1 MVVLFLNKDR
11 IINKINEKQM
21 GKKQIRNFTAE
32 VKTKIVLEMLKEES
46 TTAKLSTKYEVSA
59 KTMQNWKKQF
69 LNNAPLAFEPAKAV
83 SEFKDQIDGLKTQ
96 NDELAKALGK
106 ATVDRDW
113 AVGKL
118 GSLDISNKKSLVDSK
133 LKTLSK
139 ARQCELLQI
148 SRSVVYYKAKVMS
161 LYNLNIL
168 NRIDEIYTDNPDYG
182 YRYIHRQLL
191 EDGFNIGK
199 DRVLKYMGTMGI
211 EAIYLHR
218 KKSTSIKDIGHKI
231 HSYLLE
237 PYWTTSGKTNTVY
250 VPHVNQVWSGDITY
264 IRTNGG
270 FVYLAAI
277 IDWHSK
283 AILSYK
289 LSNSMDSALVTDI
302 LKEALEKYPAPQIFN
317 SDQGSQYTGHEHTG
331 ILKENNIEISMNG
344 KGRSIDNIV
353 IERFF
358 RTLKYN
364 CIFINDFKDVT
375 ELKEGINNYMDKY
388 NNQRFHSSIG
398 YQKPMNVYRDY
409 LQNVA

>member
-1 MVVLFLNKDR
+1 
-11 IINKINEKQM
+11 M
-21 GKKQIRNFTAE
+21 GKKQISNFTAE

-46 TTAKLSTKYEVSA
+46 TTAQLSAKYEVRA

-69 LNNAPLAFEPAKAV
+69 LNNASLAFEPAKAV
-83 SEFKDQIDGLKTQ
+83 SEFKEQIDGLKTQ

-106 ATVDRDW
+106 ATVERDW

-118 GSLDISNKKSLVDSK
+118 GSLDLSNKKSLVDPK

-139 ARQCELLQI
+139 TRQCELLQI
-148 SRSVVYYKAKVMS
+148 SRSGVYYKAKVMS

-168 NRIDEIYTDNPDYG
+168 NKIDEIYTDNPDYG

-211 EAIYLHR
+211 EAIYPH
-218 KKSTSIKDIGHKI
+218 KKKPTSIKDIGHKI

-237 PYWTTSGKTNTVY
+237 PYWSKSGKTKTVH
-250 VPHVNQVWSGDITY
+250 VPNVNQVWSGDITY
-264 IRTNGG
+264 IRTKGG
-270 FVYLAAI
+270 FMYLAAI

-289 LSNSMDSALVTDI
+289 LSNSMDSGLVTDV

-317 SDQGSQYTGHEHTG
+317 SDQGSQYTCHEHTG
-331 ILKENNIEISMNG
+331 ILKENNVQISMNG

-375 ELKEGINNYMDKY
+375 ELKGGINNYMDKY

-409 LQNVA
+409 LQNAA

>member
-1 MVVLFLNKDR
+1 
-11 IINKINEKQM
+11 M

-46 TTAKLSTKYEVSA
+46 TTAQLSAKYEVSA

-69 LNNAPLAFEPAKAV
+69 LNNASLAFEPAKAV
-83 SEFKDQIDGLKTQ
+83 SEFKGQIEGLKTQ

-106 ATVDRDW
+106 ATVERDW

-118 GSLDISNKKSLVDSK
+118 GSLDLSNKKSLVDPK

-139 ARQCELLQI
+139 TRQCELLQI
-148 SRSVVYYKAKVMS
+148 SRSGVYYKAKVMS
-161 LYNLNIL
+161 LYDLNIL
-168 NRIDEIYTDNPDYG
+168 NKIDEIYTYNPDYG

-211 EAIYLHR
+211 EAIYPHK

-237 PYWTTSGKTNTVY
+237 PYWSTSGKTKTVH
-250 VPHVNQVWSGDITY
+250 VPNVNQVWSGDITY

-270 FVYLAAI
+270 FMYLAAI

-289 LSNSMDSALVTDI
+289 LSNSMDSTLVTDI

-375 ELKEGINNYMDKY
+375 ELKGGINNYMDKY

-409 LQNVA
+409 LQNAA

>member
-1 MVVLFLNKDR
+1 MLVLFLNKDR

-46 TTAKLSTKYEVSA
+46 TTAQLSTKYEVSA

-83 SEFKDQIDGLKTQ
+83 SEFKDQIDVLKTQ

-106 ATVDRDW
+106 ATVERDW

-139 ARQCELLQI
+139 TRQCELLQI

-211 EAIYLHR
+211 EAIYPHK

-237 PYWTTSGKTNTVY
+237 PYWTTSGKTKTVH
-250 VPHVNQVWSGDITY
+250 VPYVNQVWSGDITY

>member
-1 MVVLFLNKDR
+1 
-11 IINKINEKQM
+11 M

-46 TTAKLSTKYEVSA
+46 TTAQLSTKYEVSA

-69 LNNAPLAFEPAKAV
+69 LNNAPLAFEPAKVV

-106 ATVDRDW
+106 ATVERDW

-168 NRIDEIYTDNPDYG
+168 NRIDEIYTDNPEYG

-199 DRVLKYMGTMGI
+199 DRVLKYMGTRGI
-211 EAIYLHR
+211 EAIYPHK

-237 PYWTTSGKTNTVY
+237 PYWTTSGKTKTVH
-250 VPHVNQVWSGDITY
+250 VPYVNQVWSGDITY

-270 FVYLAAI
+270 FMYLAAI

-409 LQNVA
+409 LQIE

>member
-1 MVVLFLNKDR
+1 
-11 IINKINEKQM
+11 M

-46 TTAKLSTKYEVSA
+46 TTAQLSTKYEVSA

-83 SEFKDQIDGLKTQ
+83 SEFKDQIDVLKTQ

-106 ATVDRDW
+106 ATVERDW

-118 GSLDISNKKSLVDSK
+118 GSLDLSNKKSLVDPKLSK
-133 LKTLSK
+133 LSKT
-139 ARQCELLQI
+139 RQCELLQI

-211 EAIYLHR
+211 EAIYPHR

-364 CIFINDFKDVT
+364 CIFINDFKDIT

>member
-1 MVVLFLNKDR
+1 
-11 IINKINEKQM
+11 M

-46 TTAKLSTKYEVSA
+46 TTAQLSTKYEVSA

-106 ATVDRDW
+106 ATVERDW

-118 GSLDISNKKSLVDSK
+118 GSLDLSNKKSLVDSK

-139 ARQCELLQI
+139 TRQCELLQI
-148 SRSVVYYKAKVMS
+148 SRSGVYYKAKVMS

-168 NRIDEIYTDNPDYG
+168 NKIDEIYTDNPDYG

-211 EAIYLHR
+211 EAIYPHK

-237 PYWTTSGKTNTVY
+237 PYWSTSAKTKTVH
-250 VPHVNQVWSGDITY
+250 VPNVNQVWSGDITY

-270 FVYLAAI
+270 FMYLAAI

-331 ILKENNIEISMNG
+331 ILKENNVQISMNG

-364 CIFINDFKDVT
+364 CIFINDFKDIA
-375 ELKEGINNYMDKY
+375 ELKGGINNYMDKY

-409 LQNVA
+409 LQNAA